1 MYDVIII
8 WAWSAGLTAWLY
20 ASRYWMSNVII
31 WELLWWALTYAH
43 KVENFPWFENISWFD
58 IMDKLLNQAKNFW
71 SEIIQDKIVDITKID
86 NYFLVKTSFQKEF
99 QTKTILIA
107 IWNKHRKLWVL
118 WEDELIW
125 KWVSYCA
132 TCDWMFFRNKEVALV
147 WWWDSALSE
156 ALYLSTICSKIYLI
170 HRRDSFKAAKS
181 WVEQVESKENIKILK
196 NTKITEIKWKEN
208 VEWVVLDNWDL
219 LKLDWVFIDIW
230 NEPDT
235 KIFDKFNLLLDED
248 WYIIVDK
255 TQKTSI
261 DWIWAAWDITTNSNK
276 FKQSIVAASEWAVAI
291 NNIYEKLLN

>member
-118 WEDELIW
+118 W
-125 KWVSYCA
+125 
-132 TCDWMFFRNKEVALV
+132 
-147 WWWDSALSE
+147 
-156 ALYLSTICSKIYLI
+156 
-170 HRRDSFKAAKS
+170 
-181 WVEQVESKENIKILK
+181 
-196 NTKITEIKWKEN
+196 
-208 VEWVVLDNWDL
+208 
-219 LKLDWVFIDIW
+219 
-230 NEPDT
+230 
-235 KIFDKFNLLLDED
+235 
-248 WYIIVDK
+248 
-255 TQKTSI
+255 
-261 DWIWAAWDITTNSNK
+261 
-276 FKQSIVAASEWAVAI
+276 
-291 NNIYEKLLN
+291 